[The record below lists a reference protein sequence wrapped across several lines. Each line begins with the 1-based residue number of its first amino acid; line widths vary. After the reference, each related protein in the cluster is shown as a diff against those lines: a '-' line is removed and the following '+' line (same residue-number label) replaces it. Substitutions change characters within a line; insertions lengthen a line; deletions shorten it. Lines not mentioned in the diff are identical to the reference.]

1 MTGDQWTM
9 FLPLLLAAV
18 VIACAWARAT
28 ERRAQR

>member
-9 FLPLLLAAV
+9 FLPLLLLAV
-18 VIACAWARAT
+18 VVLCGLARAT